1 MTVATGD
8 PAADKTFTERELRK
22 QEATLRESRE
32 KVAEMR
38 EREEELSAEI
48 ADALEAGEDPE
59 ELREEREDVRAWI
72 DDMEPVLPILERRIR
87 GRRRRKLRADAED
100 RLHSVKKRVGGLVGE
115 APRRAERARELA
127 RKLADQL
134 EWLAAAPFRRVLL
147 QAEARLLADR
157 FDLEEPDLRN
167 FGEGPE
173 GVVAEVRRRVRSVS
187 GPRDG
192 LGVGLDDPEKLLHLL
207 AEFDVESPAG
217 ELLDR
222 LEALDGP
229 EEG

>member
-1 MTVATGD
+1 MTVATED

-32 KVAEMR
+32 KLEEMR

-48 ADALEAGEDPE
+48 ADALEAGGDPE
-59 ELREEREDVRAWI
+59 ELRAEREEVRAWI

-127 RKLADQL
+127 EKLASQL

-147 QAEARLLADR
+147 RAEARLLADR
-157 FDLEEPDLRN
+157 FDLEAPELKA

-187 GPRDG
+187 GPREG
-192 LGVGLDDPEKLLHLL
+192 LAVGLDDPSKLLHLL
-207 AEFDVESPAG
+207 EEFDVESPAG
-217 ELLDR
+217 DLLDR
-222 LEALDGP
+222 LEELDVD
-229 EEG
+229 E